1 MDHYLSGGKQ
11 AEDDEFADFD
21 LDLSGVERILKATD
35 SSKSENPQETKL
47 KSSPISGAE
56 VQQKK
61 SPPSKGKKRATVFID
76 DDDEVEEIV
85 EKPHRA
91 PKKPAFEQQTTNS
104 VDVAECSKFQAPDI
118 TRGSDQPASLQ
129 KAVSAVI
136 TEASKKANYM
146 KILAKKS
153 ATAGPSAPGSKD
165 IPVGEENCLLGLT
178 FVFTGELSSI
188 SRDDAQDLVKRYGGR
203 VTTGVSGKTSYVVVG
218 EEAGQSKLA
227 KAESLKIKTLAEDEL
242 LDLIRNSKRKQI
254 ASNAKKH
261 APAKAEETPKDVV
274 ARPALTTSF
283 YSSSANKGKMS
294 VDAKEQS
301 SSSAEARSHRS
312 CGDLWTT
319 KYKPTR
325 YEDVLGNRS
334 KVERLANWLK
344 NWNASAVAPKPSTAK
359 DDPGNSRA
367 VLISGPPGIGKT
379 TAAHLVAK
387 TEGFE
392 IIEFNASD
400 TRSKKAVGDAVK
412 ELTGSH
418 TLAEYYARTSD
429 KSKSRPLKHQVLIMD
444 EVDGMSGSDRG
455 GIAELI
461 SVIKNSKI
469 PIICICNDRQS
480 PKVKSLVNHCY
491 DMRFARPKTNE
502 VEKAIKNIAQKEGLD
517 IKFNAMDTLV
527 KSTHADI
534 RQILNMLS
542 TYALQSNELSFD
554 QSRELWV
561 SFGVFSA
568 DLYHRAKSSEK
579 NMSMGPWDIAGL
591 LFNRS
596 SFRELSFPDKL
607 ELYFHDFSLVP
618 LMIQE
623 NYIRMDPTLA
633 HENGGPTKQGQ
644 DLETLSC
651 LSQAAD
657 AIAYGDIISSVQM
670 KTQNWGLLPFHG
682 VTSTVRPAF
691 FSHGSLTGV
700 THFGGG
706 YAFPGWLGKNSTQ
719 GKNARLL
726 KEIQLHVRLHVSAD
740 KNEVRQSYI
749 PVLAPLL
756 TVPMVKEEQNGINQ
770 VIKTMDDYYLT
781 REDWESILDLGLEE
795 CGTKQLTAGI
805 AGAVKSAFT
814 RTYNKGNHPKPFMT
828 TSLIGKVA
836 KTSAD
841 SGSAAADLED
851 VLENDDDAVIATGSG
866 DESANGEEDD
876 DAVTKDRL
884 IKQKNT
890 TTKGKGASVGKRSAT
905 DGTVKAGP
913 SSKRQKK

>member
-35 SSKSENPQETKL
+35 SSKSENPLETKL

-334 KVERLANWLK
+334 KVERLANW
-344 NWNASAVAPKPSTAK
+344 NASAVAPKPSTAK

-367 VLISGPPGIGKT
+367 VLISGPPAI
-379 TAAHLVAK
+379 LEAK
-387 TEGFE
+387 KLLGFVVTST
-392 IIEFNASD
+392 IC
-400 TRSKKAVGDAVK
+400 V
-412 ELTGSH
+412 LT
-418 TLAEYYARTSD
+418 LD
-429 KSKSRPLKHQVLIMD
+429 KSKSRPLKRQVLIMD

-756 TVPMVKEEQNGINQ
+756 TVPMVKEEHNGINQ